1 MKQLLVIIPLLF
13 SAATMAQTVA
23 GGPASLDVAANTAP
37 DVQRGASPAYLVG
50 VKAAK
55 PFAYEENGS
64 WKGYSL
70 DLLDR
75 LAEENGFAYELVD
88 LKNMPMLLRATETS
102 QVHFSIAAI
111 SMTPERERVLDFSH
125 PYFTTI
131 QGIISK
137 NDQSLIWWSAK
148 RIGMVLA
155 IFIVGLYV
163 IGFIMD
169 KGDGNDAIDNAHKGA
184 WWTLVTFTTT
194 GYGDIVPA
202 TPRGKVLAAF
212 VMLFSLFALPMFTAY
227 ITSAWTVQ
235 KLAAAPMTVED
246 LHRVKTVTMPGTTSS
261 RMLTSLGI
269 RHKTT
274 DDLDTALAFLEGGQF
289 EAVVYDKAMLDYASQ
304 NMDGDYGVF
313 PIHEGLERYAI
324 AFPSGSPL
332 REEINVSILKVVGS
346 DSWKAVTRRYF
357 GTN

>member
-1 MKQLLVIIPLLF
+1 MKKLLVIIALLF
-13 SAATMAQTVA
+13 SAAATAA
-23 GGPASLDVAANTAP
+23 PAWESTAVP
-37 DVQRGASPAYLVG
+37 VG
-50 VKAAK
+50 VKTAK
-55 PFAYEENGS
+55 PFAYQEDGV
-64 WKGYSL
+64 WKGYSIEFL
-70 DLLDR
+70 DE
-75 LAEENGFAYELVD
+75 LAKDAGFEYVLVD
-88 LKNMPMLLRATETS
+88 LKSMPELIQKTREAS
-102 QVHFSIAAI
+102 VAFSIAAI
-111 SMTPERERVLDFSH
+111 SMTSAREKVLDFSH
-125 PYFTTI
+125 PYFTTT

-137 NDQSLIWWSAK
+137 NDQSLVWWAAK

-155 IFIVGLYV
+155 VFIVGLYV

-169 KGDGNDAIDNAHKGA
+169 KGDGNDSIDNAHKGA

-246 LHRVKTVTMPGTTSS
+246 LHKVNTVTMVGTTSS
-261 RMLTSLGI
+261 RMLDNLGI
-269 RHKTT
+269 RHRTT
-274 DDLDTALAFLEGGQF
+274 HDLDTALAFLEAGQF
-289 EAVVYDKAMLDYASQ
+289 KAVVYDKAMLDYASQ
-304 NMDGDYGVF
+304 NMEGDYGVF

-332 REEINVSILKVVGS
+332 REGINVSILKVVGS